1 MNSQSVVICRPT
13 SVSVALDVTCP
24 SFLEAALVAFY
35 DTLWQA
41 QPLMHGVILT
51 LLLCTGIRNA
61 ELLQF
66 RLTDIDLHSFQV
78 RVTQGKGH
86 QVLMPAA
93 PAPPRLD
100 NVDDC
105 AILIW
110 TFCHMDTR
118 QSVAKHVSS
127 SIHPLQHRDP

>member
-1 MNSQSVVICRPT
+1 
-13 SVSVALDVTCP
+13 
-24 SFLEAALVAFY
+24 
-35 DTLWQA
+35 
-41 QPLMHGVILT
+41 MHGVVLT

-66 RLTDIDLHSFQV
+66 RLTDIDLHTCQV

-86 QVLMPAA
+86 QVLMPVA
-93 PAPPRLD
+93 PARPWLD
-100 NVDDC
+100 NVVDC
-105 AILIW
+105 AILMW

-118 QSVAKHVSS
+118 QGVMKHVAS